1 MDKNRLYILG
11 EMYVPKA
18 ILQLAVPTVLSMVV
32 QILYNLTDTFFVGKL
47 NDPYQVAAVTISLP
61 IFMMQMALSGIFG
74 NGAASYISRLLGEKN
89 YEGARQTATIAWF
102 STAII
107 SILVT
112 TVGII
117 FLPNI
122 LKASGASANSYGFA
136 KAYMQIIFAGSIISM
151 LNFTTSQ
158 MVRAEGAAKYALMG
172 MLLGTG
178 TNIILDPVFILLMH
192 MGVKG
197 AAIATVIGNGVGFC
211 YYVSYY
217 WRGKSLAKPALKY
230 LTLKWSILKEIL
242 KIGFPSSLSQFMM
255 SVGNAIS
262 YNIASGYGDNTV
274 AAMGIAMRVFT
285 IPIFIFIGLAIG
297 VQPLIGYSYG
307 AGNKLR
313 LKHVL
318 NTAIVY
324 ALAISS
330 VFTILF
336 ILFSKYTM
344 VLFIKNPEVVKIG
357 SDMLRVYT
365 IAIIFAAVQMQFG
378 SALQAMG
385 KGMASFILSI
395 SRMGLIYI
403 PAIILLNKF
412 FGFHGMI
419 YALPLTD
426 VVTTVLAFVF
436 IYKILITVEK
446 QHEAR

>member
-1 MDKNRLYILG
+1 MR
-11 EMYVPKA
+11 VPKA
-18 ILQLAVPTVLSMVV
+18 IMQLALPTVLGMLV

-47 NDPYQVAAVTISLP
+47 NDPYQVAAVTITLP
-61 IFMMQMALSGIFG
+61 IFMMQMAISGIFG
-74 NGAASYISRLLGEKN
+74 NGAASYISRLLGEKD
-89 YEGARQTATIAWF
+89 YTGARATATISWF
-102 STAII
+102 STGFIAVFVSII
-107 SILVT
+107 
-112 TVGII
+112 GFI
-117 FLPNI
+117 FLPGI
-122 LKASGASANSYGFA
+122 LKASGASINTYSFA
-136 KAYMQIIFAGSIISM
+136 SDYMKIIFAGSIISM

-158 MVRAEGAAKYALMG
+158 MVRAEGAAKVSLMG

-197 AAIATVIGNGVGFC
+197 AAIATVIGNGVALI
-211 YYVSYY
+211 YYISFYLS
-217 WRGKSLAKPALKY
+217 GKSLAKPALKF
-230 LTLKWSILKEIL
+230 LTLKWNILKEVL

-262 YNIASGYGDNTV
+262 YSIAAGYGDNTV
-274 AAMGIAMRVFT
+274 AAMGVAMRVFT

-324 ALAISS
+324 ALILSGI
-330 VFTILF
+330 FTLLF
-336 ILFSKYTM
+336 ILFSKYT
-344 VLFIKNPEVVKIG
+344 VIIFIKNAEVVAIG
-357 SDMLRVYT
+357 SRILRVYT
-365 IAIIFAAVQMQFG
+365 FAIIFAAVQMQFG

-403 PAIILLNKF
+403 PAIIILNKL
-412 FGFHGMI
+412 FGFNGMI
-419 YALPLTD
+419 YALPITD
-426 VVTTVLAFVF
+426 VCTTILAFAF
-436 IYKILITVEK
+436 IYKILASVE
-446 QHEAR
+446 HEHEPK

>member
-1 MDKNRLYILG
+1 MDKQRLYILG
-11 EMYVPKA
+11 EMHPPKA
-18 ILQLAVPTVLSMVV
+18 ILKLALPTILSMMV
-32 QILYNLTDTFFVGKL
+32 QIFYNLTDTFFVGKL
-47 NDPYQVAAVTISLP
+47 NDPYQVAAVTITLP
-61 IFMMQMALSGIFG
+61 IFMMQMAISGIFG

-89 YEGARQTATIAWF
+89 YEGARITATIAWF
-102 STAII
+102 STALI
-107 SILVT
+107 SLVVTILGFV
-112 TVGII
+112 
-117 FLPNI
+117 FLKDI
-122 LKASGASANSYGFA
+122 LNASGASANSYGFA
-136 KAYMQIIFAGSIISM
+136 ASYMKVIFAGSIVSM

-158 MVRAEGAAKYALMG
+158 MVRSEGAAKYALMG

-178 TNIILDPVFILLMH
+178 TNIILDPIFILWMQ

-211 YYVSYY
+211 YYISFYM
-217 WRGKSLAKPALKY
+217 RGKSLAKPALKY
-230 LTLKWSILKEIL
+230 LSLKWSILREIL

-313 LKHVL
+313 LKKVL

-324 ALAISS
+324 AFVLSAF
-330 VFTILF
+330 FTLLF

-344 VLFIKNPEVVKIG
+344 IIFIKNEEVVAIG
-357 SDMLRVYT
+357 SQILRVYT
-365 IAIIFAAVQMQFG
+365 FAIIFAAVQMQFG

-385 KGMASFILSI
+385 KGWASFILSI

-412 FGFHGMI
+412 FGFNGMI

-426 VVTTVLAFVF
+426 FLTTGLAFVF
-436 IYKILITVEK
+436 IYKILLSVEK
-446 QHEAR
+446 EHD

>member
-1 MDKNRLYILG
+1 MHP
-11 EMYVPKA
+11 PKA
-18 ILQLAVPTVLSMVV
+18 ILKLALPTILSMMV
-32 QILYNLTDTFFVGKL
+32 QIFYNLTDTFFVGKL
-47 NDPYQVAAVTISLP
+47 NDPYQVAAVTITLP
-61 IFMMQMALSGIFG
+61 IFMMQMAISGIFG

-89 YEGARQTATIAWF
+89 YEGARITATIAWF
-102 STAII
+102 STALI
-107 SILVT
+107 SLVVTILGFV
-112 TVGII
+112 
-117 FLPNI
+117 FLKDI
-122 LKASGASANSYGFA
+122 LNASGASANSYGFA
-136 KAYMQIIFAGSIISM
+136 ASYMKVIFAGSIVSM

-158 MVRAEGAAKYALMG
+158 MVRSEGAAKYALMG

-178 TNIILDPVFILLMH
+178 TNIILDPIFILWMQ

-211 YYVSYY
+211 YYISFYM
-217 WRGKSLAKPALKY
+217 RGKSLAKPALKY
-230 LTLKWSILKEIL
+230 LSLKWSILREIL

-313 LKHVL
+313 LKKVL

-324 ALAISS
+324 AFVLSAF
-330 VFTILF
+330 FTLLF

-344 VLFIKNPEVVKIG
+344 IIFIKNEEVVAIG
-357 SDMLRVYT
+357 SQILRVYT
-365 IAIIFAAVQMQFG
+365 FAIIFAAVQMQFG

-385 KGMASFILSI
+385 KGWASFILSI

-412 FGFHGMI
+412 FGFNGMI

-426 VVTTVLAFVF
+426 FLTTGLAFVF
-436 IYKILITVEK
+436 IYKILLSVEK
-446 QHEAR
+446 EHD

>member
-1 MDKNRLYILG
+1 MDKKRLYILG
-11 EMYVPKA
+11 EMPASKA
-18 ILQLAVPTVLSMVV
+18 ILQLAVPTILGMIV

-47 NDPYQVAAVTISLP
+47 NDPYQVAAVTITLP
-61 IFMMQMALSGIFG
+61 IFMMQMAISGIFG
-74 NGAASYISRLLGEKN
+74 NGAASYISRLLGEKD
-89 YEGARQTATIAWF
+89 YIGARVTATIAWS

-107 SILVT
+107 SALVT
-112 TVGII
+112 VLGFI
-117 FLPNI
+117 FLPEI
-122 LKASGASANSYGFA
+122 LKASGASTNTYGFA
-136 KAYMQIIFAGSIISM
+136 SDYMKIIFAGSIISM

-158 MVRAEGAAKYALMG
+158 MVRAEGAAKHSLIG

-178 TNIILDPVFILLMH
+178 TNIILDPIFILWMH
-192 MGVKG
+192 QGVRG
-197 AAIATVIGNGVGFC
+197 AAIATVIGNGVALC
-211 YYVSYY
+211 YYISFYL
-217 WRGKSLAKPALKY
+217 RGKSLATPALKY
-230 LTLKWSILKEIL
+230 LSLKWNVLKEIL

-274 AAMGIAMRVFT
+274 AAMGVAMRVFT

-324 ALAISS
+324 ALGLSA
-330 VFTILF
+330 VFTVLF
-336 ILFSKYTM
+336 IFFSKYTM
-344 VLFIKNPEVVKIG
+344 IIFIKNAEVVAIG
-357 SDMLRVYT
+357 SQILRVYT
-365 IAIIFAAVQMQFG
+365 FAIIFAAVQMQFG

-395 SRMGLIYI
+395 SRMGLVYI

-412 FGFHGMI
+412 FGFDGMI

-426 VVTTVLAFVF
+426 FFTTGLAFAF
-436 IYKILITVEK
+436 IYKILVSVESE
-446 QHEAR
+446 HE

>member
-1 MDKNRLYILG
+1 MDRKRLYILG
-11 EMYVPKA
+11 EMPVPKA

-47 NDPYQVAAVTISLP
+47 NDPFQVAAVTITLP
-61 IFMMQMALSGIFG
+61 IFMMQMAISGIFG

-89 YEGARQTATIAWF
+89 YAGARTTATIAWF

-107 SILVT
+107 ALLVSILGFVF
-112 TVGII
+112 I
-117 FLPNI
+117 NDI
-122 LKASGASANSYGFA
+122 LKAGGASAKSYGFA
-136 KAYMQIIFAGSIISM
+136 SDYMKIIFAGSIISM

-178 TNIILDPVFILLMH
+178 TNIILDPIFILWMH

-197 AAIATVIGNGVGFC
+197 AAIATVIGNGVALI
-211 YYVSYY
+211 YYLSFYL
-217 WRGKSLAKPALKY
+217 RGKSLAKPALKY
-230 LTLKWSILKEIL
+230 LCLKWDILKEIL

-307 AGNKLR
+307 AANKLR

-318 NTAIVY
+318 NTAILY
-324 ALAISS
+324 AFGLSA
-330 VFTILF
+330 VFTLLF

-344 VLFIKNPEVVKIG
+344 IIFIKNAEVVAIG
-357 SDMLRVYT
+357 SQMLRVYT
-365 IAIIFAAVQMQFG
+365 FAIIFAAVQMQFG

-412 FGFHGMI
+412 FGFDGMI

-426 VVTTVLAFVF
+426 FLTTGLAFGF
-436 IYKILITVEK
+436 IYKILISVEK
-446 QHEAR
+446 EPEPI